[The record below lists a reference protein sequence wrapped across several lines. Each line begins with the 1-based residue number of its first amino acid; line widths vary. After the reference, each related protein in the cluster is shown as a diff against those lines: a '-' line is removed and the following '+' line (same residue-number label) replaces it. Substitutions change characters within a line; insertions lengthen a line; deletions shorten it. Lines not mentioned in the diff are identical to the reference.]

1 MEKENISSLNFKASE
16 LVLDALKNAEL
27 VLFYSTEVGKDI
39 CEKDV
44 ETITDAKK
52 NIIQNN
58 WDREI
63 EIRFWV
69 SYKNLTKLIKPV
81 TVDSLKASQETV
93 IKTPNFFQRF
103 FKITR
108 RQTLAF
114 KTVRFYTAFAVI
126 TMVLMLLLHIYFSIG
141 TIRLN
146 RIQAANEQSLA
157 IEEQLDEIE
166 VISDNLNLSAQQK
179 QDKLLNQLYEV
190 NTEKE
195 SNIKLLHE
203 WVTFIDD
210 FFFFSKNNNNNNDFN
225 AIDNEFVTDVEP
237 SPPGFPIAPEQTL
250 STNIEIIQQ
259 SQNYVLVIGLYILP
273 LFYGLLGALTFVL
286 RDLSKQTIR
295 MKYTKESNIT
305 HILRLILGTI
315 AGLAVGVF
323 WGDIKQQESFIIVRS
338 MGPLIVAYL
347 SGLTVEYVFS
357 AIEKWIGSILERA
370 LSSKKD

>member
-1 MEKENISSLNFKASE
+1 MEKENITSSNFKASE

-27 VLFYSTEVGKDI
+27 VLFYSTEVGIDVS
-39 CEKDV
+39 EKDV

-52 NIIQNN
+52 SIIQND
-58 WDREI
+58 WGREI
-63 EIRFWV
+63 EIKFWV

-93 IKTPNFFQRF
+93 IKTPNIFQRF

-108 RQTLAF
+108 RRTLAL

-146 RIQAANEQSLA
+146 RIQAANERSLDL
-157 IEEQLDEIE
+157 EEKLDEIE
-166 VISDNLNLSAQQK
+166 VISDNTNLSAQQK
-179 QDKLLNQLYEV
+179 RDKLLNELFEV

-195 SNIKLLHE
+195 SNIKLLQD
-203 WVTFIDD
+203 WVAFIDD
-210 FFFFSKNNNNNNDFN
+210 FLFFSKNNNN
-225 AIDNEFVTDVEP
+225 IDIADDEAVADIEP
-237 SPPGFPIAPEQTL
+237 SPPGAPIAPEQTL

-286 RDLSKQTIR
+286 RDLSKQTIG

-370 LSSKKD
+370 LANKKD

>member
-1 MEKENISSLNFKASE
+1 MENENIPSLKFKASE

-27 VLFYSTEVGKDI
+27 VLFYSTEVGIDI
-39 CEKDV
+39 DEKDV

-52 NIIQNN
+52 VINEDN
-58 WDREI
+58 WTREI
-63 EIRFWV
+63 EIKFWM

-108 RQTLAF
+108 QKTLAF
-114 KTVRFYTAFAVI
+114 KTVRFYTFFAVI

-146 RIQAANEQSLA
+146 RIQAADERSLSL
-157 IEEQLDEIE
+157 EDQLDEME
-166 VISDNLNLSAQQK
+166 LISDNTNIGAQQK
-179 QDKLLNQLYEV
+179 QDRLLNELYEV

-195 SNIKLLHE
+195 SNIKLLE
-203 WVTFIDD
+203 DWVTFIDN
-210 FFFFSKNNNNNNDFN
+210 FFFLSKKQQDADAEN
-225 AIDNEFVTDVEP
+225 FVLTGDEIP
-237 SPPGFPIAPEQTL
+237 SPPGIPTAPEEAL
-250 STNIEIIQQ
+250 SANIEIIQQ
-259 SQNYVLVIGLYILP
+259 AQNYVLVIGLYILP

-286 RDLSKQTIR
+286 RDLSKQTTR

-323 WGDIKQQESFIIVRS
+323 WGDLKQQESFIIIRS
-338 MGPLIVAYL
+338 LGPLIVAYL
-347 SGLTVEYVFS
+347 SGLTVEYIFS
-357 AIEKWIGSILERA
+357 AIEKWIGSLLERA
-370 LSSKKD
+370 LANKKD